1 MYRMSNMQQEAN
13 NNLLTKCGT
22 TCELVDG
29 RLGHAV
35 SQHAWKLQE
44 DKHCV
49 RVHNIVQLKRKQQK
63 TCS

>member
-1 MYRMSNMQQEAN
+1 MSNMQQEDN

-22 TCELVDG
+22 TCELVDS

-35 SQHAWKLQE
+35 SQHARELQE

-49 RVHNIVQLKRKQQK
+49 RVHNIIQLKTKK
-63 TCS
+63 PKTNTCS

>member
-1 MYRMSNMQQEAN
+1 MWNMQQEEN

-35 SQHAWKLQE
+35 SQHARELQE
-44 DKHCV
+44 DKHGV
-49 RVHNIVQLKRKQQK
+49 RVCNIIK
-63 TCS
+63 

>member
-1 MYRMSNMQQEAN
+1 MQQEEN

-35 SQHAWKLQE
+35 SQHARELQVV
-44 DKHCV
+44 KHNV
-49 RVHNIVQLKRKQQK
+49 RVGNIIQ
-63 TCS
+63 